1 MRKFIVFCGLCAL
14 VLSSCGLK
22 GSGEVVKG
30 PQLLTVEFVG
40 QQDSVF
46 QNNTKGKVKLFA
58 VPANVADVSATMI
71 DEVDF
76 DTSHVPFIV
85 DLEIPMDHL
94 TMIKPEVQEGDS
106 IKYYVSMDW
115 DTNGDGQIDS
125 MDMAIDFDRQFPDID
140 INQLHHQI
148 FIK

>member
-1 MRKFIVFCGLCAL
+1 MRKLIVFCGLCAL
-14 VLSSCGLK
+14 VMSSCGLK

-40 QQDSVF
+40 PQDSVL
-46 QNNTKGKVKLFA
+46 QNSKGKVKLFA

-76 DTSHVPFIV
+76 EAAQVPFTV
-85 DLEIPMDHL
+85 DFEIPMDHL
-94 TMIKPEVQEGDS
+94 TLIKPEVQEGDS

-115 DTNGDGQIDS
+115 DSNADGQIDS
-125 MDMAIDFDRQFPDID
+125 MDMSIDFDRQFPDID
-140 INQLHHQI
+140 INQLHQQV
-148 FIK
+148 FLK